1 MSTLEFLYTNAAGE
15 TKLRRLEAWSE
26 EGHYVVGHDVL
37 ADGPVRTF
45 RKDRIVEYLG
55 GCEKILVT
63 PFAGPPPKLV
73 REAAGGGGSA
83 PKPELPQILFTG
95 FPAKTRAEFE
105 AASAAAGLEVVKS
118 VTQRLTFLCAGPNA
132 GPTKLAKAR
141 IQGVY
146 IVTDNDL
153 PAFLESGVLP
163 DSVEC

>member
-1 MSTLEFLYTNAAGE
+1 MNTLEFLYTNAAGE
-15 TKLRRLEAWSE
+15 TKRRRLEAWAE

-37 ADGPVRTF
+37 AEGPVRTF

-55 GCEKILVT
+55 GCEKILAT

-73 REAAGGGGSA
+73 RESAGADGSTA
-83 PKPELPQILFTG
+83 KPALPQILFTG
-95 FPAKTRAEFE
+95 FPAKARTEFE

-132 GPTKLAKAR
+132 GPIKLAKAR

-146 IVTDNDL
+146 IVTDSDL

-163 DSVEC
+163 DSVN